1 MIQLYSLMWILATF
15 GAVIGFLRG
24 WNREL
29 IATMG
34 ILLSSVALLQLDS
47 ILRSTILA
55 FFSKEQIFVIQIVL
69 FLAIVYYAYRT
80 TRFEPASGGRNPSI
94 QSSVL
99 GGFAGAVNGYLIGG
113 TVWYLL
119 DISEYPFY
127 PLIVAPAP
135 NSPSAEALGFMP
147 LIALSGGVTG
157 TGEAL
162 FIGVV
167 LLLILILNTL

>member
-1 MIQLYSLMWILATF
+1 MIQLYSLMWILAAF

-29 IATMG
+29 IAMMG
-34 ILLSSVALLQLDS
+34 ILLISVALLQLDA
-47 ILRSTILA
+47 ILRGTILA
-55 FFSKEQIFVIQIVL
+55 FFAKEQIFVIQLVI
-69 FLAIVYYAYRT
+69 FLSVVYSAYRT
-80 TRFEPASGGRNPSI
+80 HRFEPASGGRNPSI

-99 GGFAGAVNGYLIGG
+99 GGFAGAVNGYLVGG
-113 TVWYLL
+113 TIWYLL

-135 NSPSAEALGFMP
+135 NSPSAESIGFMP
-147 LIALSGGVTG
+147 LIALSGGMTG

-162 FIGVV
+162 FIGVI

>member
-1 MIQLYSLMWILATF
+1 MIQLYSLMWILAAF

-29 IATMG
+29 IAMMG
-34 ILLSSVALLQLDS
+34 ILLISVALLQLDA
-47 ILRSTILA
+47 ILRSTVLA
-55 FFSKEQIFVIQIVL
+55 FFAKEQIFVIQLLL
-69 FLAIVYYAYRT
+69 FFGVVYGAYRT
-80 TRFEPASGGRNPSI
+80 KRFEPASRGPNPSI

-99 GGFAGAVNGYLIGG
+99 GSFAGAVNGYLVGG
-113 TVWYLL
+113 TIWYLL

-127 PLIVAPAP
+127 PLIVAPTP
-135 NSPSAEALGFMP
+135 NSPSAEAIGFMP